1 MNGGTTMKIA
11 ELMTTDLQTITA
23 DATVAEAVVA
33 LADWHVHGLPVL
45 DERTGGLIGVLS
57 TTDVL
62 EAAAECTDTDESNLM
77 FREKSVGDLMT
88 RRPATSAP
96 DDDVRTAAQQMLY
109 LDVHRL
115 FVENDGKLVGVISQS
130 DIVGAMATA
139 KI

>member
-1 MNGGTTMKIA
+1 MKVA

-23 DATVAEAVVA
+23 DATVAEAIIA

-45 DERTGGLIGVLS
+45 NKRTDRLIGVLS

-62 EAAAECTDTDESNLM
+62 EAAAECASTESDLM
-77 FREKSVGDLMT
+77 FGEKSVGGLMT
-88 RRPATSAP
+88 VRPATSAP
-96 DDDVRTAAQQMLY
+96 DDDVLTAAQQMLY

-115 FVENDGKLVGVISQS
+115 FVEDEGKLVGVISQS
-130 DIVGAMATA
+130 DIVGAMATV

>member
-1 MNGGTTMKIA
+1 MKVA

-23 DATVAEAVVA
+23 DATVADAIIA

-45 DERTGGLIGVLS
+45 EKHTGRLMGVLS
-57 TTDVL
+57 TSDVL
-62 EAAAECTDTDESNLM
+62 EAAADCAGNDGSTLM
-77 FREKSVGDLMT
+77 FMERSVGELMT
-88 RRPATSAP
+88 SRPAIIAP
-96 DDDVRTAAQQMLY
+96 DDDVQTAAQQMLY

-115 FVENDGKLVGVISQS
+115 FVEDEGKLVGVISQS

>member
-1 MNGGTTMKIA
+1 MKVA

-33 LADWHVHGLPVL
+33 LADRHVHGLPVL
-45 DERTGGLIGVLS
+45 DNRTGGLIGVLS
-57 TTDVL
+57 ASDVL
-62 EAAAECTDTDESNLM
+62 EAAAECAGTDESNLL
-77 FREKSVGDLMT
+77 FKEKSVGELMT
-88 RRPATSAP
+88 SRPATTAP
-96 DDDVRTAAQQMLY
+96 DDDVRAAAQQMLY

-115 FVENDGKLVGVISQS
+115 FVEDEGKLVGVISQS

>member
-1 MNGGTTMKIA
+1 MKVA
-11 ELMTTDLQTITA
+11 ELMTTELQTITA
-23 DATVAEAVVA
+23 DATVADAIIA

-45 DERTGGLIGVLS
+45 NKRTDRLIGVLS

-62 EAAAECTDTDESNLM
+62 EAAAECASTDESDLL

-88 RRPATSAP
+88 VRPATSAP
-96 DDDVRTAAQQMLY
+96 DDDVLTAAQQMLY

-115 FVENDGKLVGVISQS
+115 FVEDEGKLIGVISQS
-130 DIVGAMATA
+130 DIVDAMATA